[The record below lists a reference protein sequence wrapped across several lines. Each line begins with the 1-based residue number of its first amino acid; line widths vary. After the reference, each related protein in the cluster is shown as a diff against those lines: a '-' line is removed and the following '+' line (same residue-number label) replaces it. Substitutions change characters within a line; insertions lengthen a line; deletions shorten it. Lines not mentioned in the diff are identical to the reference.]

1 MKNDT
6 FAPKKSL
13 LFYHP
18 VTIPKEKRKTIS
30 EGEKTKNEWT
40 RSFWRLPGS
49 IVVVFLEQSPSSVSK
64 FV

>member
-13 LFYHP
+13 LFYHL

-30 EGEKTKNEWT
+30 EGEKTKNN
-40 RSFWRLPGS
+40 SNS
-49 IVVVFLEQSPSSVSK
+49 QVHVVP
-64 FV
+64 